1 MVYSVRLDRSAGAA
15 HEPAPAKPVSTA
27 AERARQLTKP
37 FGADDA
43 LDAWAARLIADSED
57 FQNRKRSDP
66 LGGFL
71 R

>member
-1 MVYSVRLDRSAGAA
+1 MVYSVRLDRSA
-15 HEPAPAKPVSTA
+15 APDTTVTKPISTA

-37 FGADDA
+37 FGADEA
-43 LDAWAARLIADSED
+43 LDAWTARLIADSED